1 VVGTVGVGLVV
12 LGVEVTLAGVVKVGP
27 VILGVELAL
36 WWVLWEWDRSSLVL
50 SWHCGGYCGSG
61 TVVLGAEMALL
72 GVIEVGL
79 VVLGVEVTLAGV
91 VGVELVVLGVE
102 MAMWWVLWEWEWSS
116 LVLTWH

>member
-1 VVGTVGVGLVV
+1 MGVGLVV